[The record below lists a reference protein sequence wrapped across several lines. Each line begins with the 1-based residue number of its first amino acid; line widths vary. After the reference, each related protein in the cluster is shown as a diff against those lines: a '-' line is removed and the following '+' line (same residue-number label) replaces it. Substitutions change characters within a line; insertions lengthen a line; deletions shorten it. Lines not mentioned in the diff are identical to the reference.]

1 MALKKSGGREPG
13 LAEHGSALEEVT
25 GNLPNLVMI
34 YGQSDFF
41 RFESLKRTEAAWLQ
55 NHPAGEIMTLRATG
69 EAKPLT
75 FSDIVSE
82 LSGSSLFAKE
92 KMLVVRQAER
102 LLFPTGGRSA
112 ENDESDT
119 QDSGGKGK
127 DKSFLD
133 YLENPSAGM
142 WLVLESTQLLKNRIL
157 GKKIAASCVVVPCP
171 QPTAREIPGW
181 LRRRA
186 EEAGKHLDNDAAEM
200 LLTAYGADAGVLASE
215 IDKLAL
221 YVPDSD
227 RITAATAR
235 EFMTGTVEFDIFGFT
250 NALQERNPA
259 DALYYAR
266 KIAVQ
271 GSRDQ
276 KGKKDDGERS
286 AHRTLAMAAS
296 TVQNLLRAGVAKAE
310 RKNAASFAA
319 EAKIGPWQAE
329 RLLAA
334 AGKYSLPELRK
345 MAAETADS
353 VKRSHDTGGDA
364 RLALELLA
372 VKLTR

>member
-13 LAEHGSALEEVT
+13 LAEHFTALEAVV
-25 GNLPNLVMI
+25 GGLPGLVMI
-34 YGQSDFF
+34 YGPSDFF
-41 RFESLKRTEAAWLQ
+41 RFEALKRVQDAWLAS
-55 NHPAGEIMTLRATG
+55 HPDGEIMTLRTAG

-75 FSDIVSE
+75 FADIVLE
-82 LSGSSLFAKE
+82 LSGGSLFAKE
-92 KMLVVRQAER
+92 KMVVVRQAER

-112 ENDESDT
+112 DSEDSGSD
-119 QDSGGKGK
+119 DSGGKGK
-127 DKSFLD
+127 DKLFLD
-133 YLENPSAGM
+133 YLENPSNGM
-142 WLVLESTQLLKNRIL
+142 WLVLESGQLPKNRTL
-157 GKKIAASCVVVPCP
+157 GKKIAASCEVVPCP
-171 QPTAREIPGW
+171 QPNAREIPGW

-186 EEAGKHLDNDAAEM
+186 DEAGKHLDNDAAEM
-200 LLTAYGADAGVLASE
+200 LLTAYGSDAGVLASE

-296 TVQNLLRAGVAKAE
+296 TVQNLLRAGVARAE

-319 EAKIGPWQAE
+319 ETKIGPWQAE

-334 AGKYSLPELRK
+334 AGKFSLPELRR
-345 MAAETADS
+345 MAGETADF

-364 RLALELLA
+364 KLALELLA